1 MFGVVIVE
9 KLDVR
14 NDIVNAILDKKL
26 VQLNVI
32 VITVKMVKMKICI
45 TKLENKM
52 NYQNNQ
58 KDKDLIDFL
67 IIDLFY
73 IVLHLILILLLLI
86 L

>member
-14 NDIVNAILDKKL
+14 NDIVNAILDKRL
-26 VQLNVI
+26 VQLNAI

-58 KDKDLIDFL
+58 KDKDLIGFL
-67 IIDLFY
+67 IIDF
-73 IVLHLILILLLLI
+73 VLYCITFDFDFTFGIL
-86 L
+86 

>member
-14 NDIVNAILDKKL
+14 NDIVNAILDKRL
-26 VQLNVI
+26 VQLNAI

-45 TKLENKM
+45 MKLENKM